1 MKLIGVCFLL
11 LISFSSKSQNELGT
25 RLLVYPA
32 GKITTIQ
39 YGSFSETGW
48 TWTAEAGYNFAR
60 RQDFGLHDNE
70 EGGGPGLGLG
80 LRKYFTKPNSG
91 FYVEANNQLWFLE
104 IEWSDDNPDCP
115 VCRFFRPYGV
125 SRIIILQPTLGAG
138 YAFRSKS
145 EKWAALIGLAF
156 GQEFNIKT
164 KGDAVGEGGISLL
177 TFSIT
182 RRL

>member
-1 MKLIGVCFLL
+1 MKLIGVCLLL
-11 LISFSSKSQNELGT
+11 LISFRSTSQNELGT

-39 YGSFSETGW
+39 YGSSSETGW

-60 RQDFGLHDNE
+60 RQGFGLHDNE

-91 FYVEANNQLWFLE
+91 FYAEANNQLWFME
-104 IEWSDDNPDCP
+104 INWMDNFDCP
-115 VCRFFRPYGV
+115 PNADCIPNVGRT
-125 SRIIILQPTLGAG
+125 RISVLQPTLGAG